1 MARIGIDLER
11 RIGTVDRRI
20 FGQFIEHL
28 GRCIYGGIYDEGSPL
43 ADARGF
49 RTDVLDAVRPLRIP
63 ILRWPGGNFVSGY
76 HWLDGVGP
84 RDKRPRRS
92 ELAWYAEE
100 SNRFGTDEFIEY
112 CRAIEA
118 EPYICVNMGSGTMDE
133 AQAWVEYCNG
143 TGNTSWANLRRA
155 NGHAEPYRVRY
166 WGLGNEMYG
175 GWQIG
180 NMNAHDYVKKA
191 RAFAMVMKRTDL
203 SIQLI
208 GCGQNG
214 WSEWDE
220 ITLNGLAEFIDFPS
234 IHLYTGGPDHYAT
247 VFQSHQ
253 AERAIRVCA
262 ALIERVR
269 YAQRIAHPIHIAFDE
284 WNVWWRTRSHEDRV
298 GGVEERYT
306 LTDALAIATYLNG
319 FIRHCRVVRI
329 ANFAQLVN
337 AIAPIFTSPAGLFL
351 QTIYH
356 PLRLY
361 AEHTQDVALDVH
373 VEGETHALRPEQEAP
388 SGRVHHVADLGPFT
402 LVDASATC
410 DEAGHAL
417 AVALVNGDRDARMA
431 GGVAVTIARRPAR
444 ARLGQTP
451 RRAEEIAHGLRV
463 ELRVR
468 LGAGANALHRV
479 VTHAQQPASR
489 RLRIDDAAAEE
500 VRRRAGHREQR
511 RRDQPA
517 RGRLCD
523 GDGLLALLEQ
533 CTERGGDREFV
544 GRHGADDSAA
554 PPR

>member
-1 MARIGIDLER
+1 MNRIGIDLTR
-11 RIGTVDRRI
+11 RLGIVDPRI

-28 GRCIYGGIYDEGSPL
+28 GRCIYGGVYDEASPL
-43 ADARGF
+43 ADASGF
-49 RTDVLDAVRPLRIP
+49 RRDVLDAARPLRIP

-84 RDKRPRRS
+84 REQRPRRS

-100 SNRFGTDEFIEY
+100 SNRFGTDEFIAY
-112 CRAIEA
+112 CRVLGAA
-118 EPYICVNMGSGTMDE
+118 PFICVNMGSGTMDE

-143 TGNTSWANLRRA
+143 TGNTSWANLRRQH
-155 NGHAEPYRVRY
+155 GHPEPYRVRY

-191 RAFAMVMKRTDL
+191 RQFAMVMKRTDP
-203 SIQLI
+203 SIELI

-220 ITLNGLAEFIDFPS
+220 IALGGLAEFIDYHS

-247 VFQSHQ
+247 VFSSHQ
-253 AERAIRVCA
+253 AERAVRICA

-284 WNVWWRTRSHEDRV
+284 WNVWWRTRSHADRV

-319 FIRHCRVVRI
+319 FVRACRVVRI

-337 AIAPIFTSPAGLFL
+337 AIAPIFTRPQGLFL

-361 AEHTQDVALDVH
+361 AEHTLPVALDVR
-373 VEGETHALRPEQEAP
+373 VDGDTYDLPPAQETDGG
-388 SGRVHHVADLGPFT
+388 GRVHHVADLGPFT
-402 LVDASATC
+402 LLD
-410 DEAGHAL
+410 
-417 AVALVNGDRDARMA
+417 AVATRTEDGREVSVAVVNRDRERDLTATLDFGATRLAGTLKIWEVNGPTVTATNSFDTPHAVDVRERTATARA
-431 GGVAVTIARRPAR
+431 SVIEHVFPAHSVTILR
-444 ARLGQTP
+444 
-451 RRAEEIAHGLRV
+451 GLT
-463 ELRVR
+463 
-468 LGAGANALHRV
+468 A
-479 VTHAQQPASR
+479 
-489 RLRIDDAAAEE
+489 
-500 VRRRAGHREQR
+500 
-511 RRDQPA
+511 
-517 RGRLCD
+517 
-523 GDGLLALLEQ
+523 
-533 CTERGGDREFV
+533 
-544 GRHGADDSAA
+544 
-554 PPR
+554 